1 MTVRSSPRPARPRK
15 SRTAAP
21 QAAKSPENRMKFVVY
36 EDNSRQW
43 RWRLV
48 TTGGSV
54 LADSGR
60 QYGRRNDALGAVQR
74 IQTSAAGA
82 ELSAS

>member
-1 MTVRSSPRPARPRK
+1 MTVSSSPRQARPRK
-15 SRTAAP
+15 SRTEAP
-21 QAAKSPENRMKFVVY
+21 RAKSPEKRMKFVVY

-60 QYGRRNDALGAVQR
+60 HYGRRNDALGAVQR
-74 IQTSAAGA
+74 IQSSAAGA